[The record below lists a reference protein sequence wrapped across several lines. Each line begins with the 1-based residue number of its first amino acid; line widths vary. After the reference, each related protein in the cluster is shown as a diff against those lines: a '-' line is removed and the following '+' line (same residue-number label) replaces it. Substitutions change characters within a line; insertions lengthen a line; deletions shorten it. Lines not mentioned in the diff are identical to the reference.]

1 MKTPEIKGSVKEMA
15 KNLSMANLSFGPY
28 PGSMPKIP
36 KKTETTKTNETIN
49 DLNDVNGHFMD

>member
-1 MKTPEIKGSVKEMA
+1 MA